1 MGFDKFYRKAKGKKA
16 QFDETI
22 NWLVGNLA
30 AVDTAGGVYAIANP
44 LGANVL
50 IDMVI
55 LDITT
60 ASTAACT
67 IDAGC
72 AAANATTSNDN
83 LIDGLDVHSATGQ
96 FQTISNGGTNGLPVR
111 KWASDKYFTISKASG
126 ATAGLVGKV
135 YIRYRKA

>member
-1 MGFDKFYRKAKGKKA
+1 MLKFFTKLKGKKL

-22 NWLVGNLA
+22 NWLTASLTA
-30 AVDTAGGVYAIANP
+30 ADTAGGVYAIANP
-44 LGANVL
+44 LKTAL
-50 IDMVI
+50 IIDMVI